1 MDNKETAKVPIG
13 WGDANITP
21 LGTDDNTSSFGA
33 CEGGS
38 EGWAG

>member
-21 LGTDDNTSSFGA
+21 LGSEESSSSGI